1 MTDFAIIKK
10 DTKTI
15 ENIIVLQ
22 KENHAEFSQNFPDC
36 YIIELE
42 ENDITSEDLYKQI
55 ENNYVVEEGD
65 GRIRVLR
72 QHLRDKT
79 DAEIEE
85 TREQL
90 KSFRLKETRA
100 IRNSLLTQLDY
111 KQLTMISQGTSTVE
125 LENDK
130 DSLRD
135 LPSNIVWPSDLNEI
149 SNYEPPL
156 LNQIRTKYSIA

>member
-1 MTDFAIIKK
+1 MTYYINTETQEIFSERRKNLQENTENFKVLNKIPKPVNIAIDEYIEYGVKEEEGIWTEDWQVLK
-10 DTKTI
+10 LDT
-15 ENIIVLQ
+15 Q
-22 KENHAEFSQNFPDC
+22 R
-36 YIIELE
+36 LE
-42 ENDITSEDLYKQI
+42 EKRTRMQNKRL
-55 ENNYVVEEGD
+55 GA
-65 GRIRVLR
+65 IRP
-72 QHLRDKT
+72 
-79 DAEIEE
+79 
-85 TREQL
+85 
-90 KSFRLKETRA
+90 

>member
-1 MTDFAIIKK
+1 MTYYINTETQEIFSERRKNLQENTENFKVLYPRPKPVNIAIDEYIEYGVKEEEGIWTEDWQVLK
-10 DTKTI
+10 LDT
-15 ENIIVLQ
+15 Q
-22 KENHAEFSQNFPDC
+22 R
-36 YIIELE
+36 LE
-42 ENDITSEDLYKQI
+42 EKRTRMQNKRL
-55 ENNYVVEEGD
+55 GA
-65 GRIRVLR
+65 IRP
-72 QHLRDKT
+72 
-79 DAEIEE
+79 
-85 TREQL
+85 
-90 KSFRLKETRA
+90 